1 MMRRKNMAAAKSN
14 VANAQQNLIPVFL
27 QRLPDEG
34 GVSEVD
40 QRVTITVNGVN
51 TILPRGE
58 MIYVTPEQ
66 YEILYN
72 SGRFEHM

>member
-1 MMRRKNMAAAKSN
+1 MAGTKART
-14 VANAQQNLIPVFL
+14 VVEGQNLIPVFL
-27 QRLPDEG
+27 QKLPDEG
-34 GVSEVD
+34 GVSETD
-40 QRVTITVNGVN
+40 QRVTVTVNGVN

>member
-1 MMRRKNMAAAKSN
+1 MVAAKSKI
-14 VANAQQNLIPVFL
+14 ANAQQNLIPVFL

-58 MIYVTPEQ
+58 MIYGTREQ